1 MAATAEQ
8 LGRALEEDPT
18 LLLLNA
24 YSRGWVVPLFAE
36 QLEPVEG
43 SVSAEWFHERVAEA
57 LETVSWKGE
66 RSPAEHC
73 RKWVDDRWLDTEYED
88 GRLRYRISAYA
99 LRAIQIVRE
108 LVDGQS
114 AVTGARMESI
124 AHAVHTLAAMTNPDR
139 EAQAQMID
147 EQILELTRKRDALRE
162 GQLRLATVDE
172 MQQQLAEILT
182 MTRTL
187 PADFRHLR
195 TLVEN
200 RHQQIARRALT
211 DGPGKAELV
220 EEYLHQHDLLAETVE
235 GRAYKAFAN
244 VLTSTSADT
253 IRDDI
258 DQILS
263 EDFAQTHMTAE
274 QREQLETMFSTLLSE
289 QLRVQRSYLRWTSS
303 LRRTLTRSAHGPHRR
318 ILTLIDQ
325 ALSVGSDWVATAPGR
340 RNIDTD
346 ILRIGVVAVPD
357 TSTIKMWR
365 QPEQQTMTVSGV
377 PDNHSDLPGLDR
389 AALRLAAG
397 TSPKAITATINA
409 LIASRHLV
417 TGADVFDATPAE
429 FQRLGALV
437 TLLDL
442 AVSYGQVDGKHRE
455 HVRIAG
461 DSERALRVILP
472 HLVFDTPIY
481 LSTAEQR

>member
-1 MAATAEQ
+1 LAATAEQ
-8 LGRALEEDPT
+8 LRRALQEDPT

-24 YSRGWVVPLFAE
+24 YSREWVVPLFAE
-36 QLEPVEG
+36 YLEPVDG

-73 RKWVDDRWLDTEYED
+73 RKWVDDRWLDTDYEE

-139 EAQAQMID
+139 EAQAQLID
-147 EQILELTRKRDALRE
+147 EQILELTRKRDALQE

-220 EEYLHQHDLLAETVE
+220 EEYLRQHDLLAQTVE

-244 VLTSTSADT
+244 VLTSASADT

-258 DQILS
+258 DQILA
-263 EDFAQTHMTAE
+263 EDFARNHMTAG

-289 QLRVQRSYLRWTSS
+289 QLRVQRSYLRWMSS
-303 LRRTLTRSAHGPHRR
+303 LPRILTRSAHGPHRR
-318 ILTLIDQ
+318 ILTLIDH
-325 ALSVGSDWVATAPGR
+325 ALSVGSDWVAAEPGR
-340 RNIDTD
+340 RSIDTD
-346 ILRIGVVAVPD
+346 ILRIGVAAVPD
-357 TSTIKMWR
+357 TSTVKLWR
-365 QPEQQTMTVSGV
+365 QPQQQTMTVTGAPV
-377 PDNHSDLPGLDR
+377 IQSDLPETDR
-389 AALRLAAG
+389 GALRLAAG
-397 TSPKAITATINA
+397 TSPKALTATINT

-417 TGADVFDATPAE
+417 SGADVFEATPAE

-442 AVSYGQVDGKHRE
+442 AVAHGHVDGTHRE
-455 HVRIAG
+455 HVRISG
-461 DSERALRVILP
+461 DPEPALRVILP
-472 HLVFDTPIY
+472 HLIFDTPIH
-481 LSTAEQR
+481 LMTAEQR